1 MKTSFNIMVLVV
13 TLTLTLLTS
22 KILASDLV
30 HEFKNP
36 AFSGNGY
43 STHVLSIDQLQS
55 QRKKDNEAEA
65 KSEAA
70 AAARAEK
77 NTTINKFIANVES
90 RIYANLSKQ
99 LVDNMFGTSC
109 DSSTTTCPTSGTST
123 VEGATIYWVKDT
135 TTEIITLTITDANG
149 NVTQMSVQIGDFVF

>member
-1 MKTSFNIMVLVV
+1 MKTSFKIMVLVV
-13 TLTLTLLTS
+13 AFTLTFLNTS
-22 KILASDLV
+22 ILADQLDFN
-30 HEFKNP
+30 FKNP

-43 STHVLSIDQLQS
+43 STHVLSVDQLQA
-55 QRKKDNEAEA
+55 QRKKEQEEEA
-65 KSEAA
+65 KSAAA

-149 NVTQMSVQIGDFVF
+149 NVTTMSVPIGDFVF